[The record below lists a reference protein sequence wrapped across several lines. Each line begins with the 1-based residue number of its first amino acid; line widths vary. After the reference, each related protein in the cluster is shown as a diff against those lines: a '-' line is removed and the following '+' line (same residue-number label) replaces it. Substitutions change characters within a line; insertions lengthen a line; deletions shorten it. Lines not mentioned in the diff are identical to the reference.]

1 MRWWSLCSVVLLLLV
16 VGCKPADPIRA
27 YTVPKET
34 RPSSAIPTDAQAFRF
49 LGAVLPIDDK
59 YAFFV
64 KFVGPTAVIS
74 AEAKAFD
81 DFLGSVG
88 PVGDSTEK
96 PKYTIPDGWTLAA
109 DKPTRIVT
117 ITKGKAEMYL
127 SGPFGGTLLE
137 NINRWRKEIGLREL
151 RSDELAG
158 GVKEIPYGKGNGF
171 RMDESGPV
179 WNAGMGRPMMGK

>member
-1 MRWWSLCSVVLLLLV
+1 MRLWSSCSVVLLLMV
-16 VGCKPADPIRA
+16 SGCKPADPIRT
-27 YTVPKET
+27 YTVPKEPGAT
-34 RPSSAIPTDAQAFRF
+34 ATPTEGQAYRF

-59 YAFFV
+59 YSFFV
-64 KFVGPTAVIS
+64 KFVGPIAVIT

-88 PVGDSTEK
+88 PVGDSTDK
-96 PKYTIPDGWTLAA
+96 PKYAIPEGWTVAG

-117 ITKGKAEMYL
+117 LTKGKAEMYL

-137 NINRWRKEIGLREL
+137 NINRWRKEIGLRDL
-151 RSDELAG
+151 RSDELMDSL
-158 GVKEIPYGKGNGF
+158 KKIPYGRGNGY
-171 RMDESGPV
+171 RMDDSGPV